1 MKTSITPADS
11 CRLITVALCA
21 ALAMTCGAVSIAG
34 DDAHV
39 PQTVVKFGDLTPASP
54 QGAARLYRRIVA
66 AAYEVCRSFDRDRH
80 DNPAL
85 AQRDACVHEATA
97 RAVAR
102 VGQPELIAIY
112 NENHREHL
120 PVAVAV
126 AQTR

>member
-1 MKTSITPADS
+1 MKTSITSANS
-11 CRLITVALCA
+11 CRLITVALFA
-21 ALAMTCGAVSIAG
+21 ALAMSCGAVSIA
-34 DDAHV
+34 DDDTHV
-39 PQTVVKFGDLTPASP
+39 PHSVVKFGDLTPASP
-54 QGAARLYRRIVA
+54 QGAASLYRRIVA
-66 AAYEVCRSFDRDRH
+66 AAYEVCRSFDRDSR
-80 DNPAL
+80 DNSAL

-97 RAVAR
+97 RAVTR